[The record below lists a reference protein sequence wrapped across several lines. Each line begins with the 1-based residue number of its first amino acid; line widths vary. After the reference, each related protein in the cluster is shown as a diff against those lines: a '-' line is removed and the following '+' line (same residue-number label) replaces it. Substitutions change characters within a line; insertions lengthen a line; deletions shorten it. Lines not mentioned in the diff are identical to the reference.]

1 MMPNMATLLSIRV
14 GPSTQDQFNDL
25 DARVGQS
32 MMQAGGPPDGLMSH
46 VVYPENDGFVIAEVW
61 RTQAAGETYVNDV
74 LLALMS
80 ELGLALRET
89 TMLPVWSFA
98 RP

>member
-1 MMPNMATLLSIRV
+1 MLDVAVLLQVCVLSA
-14 GPSTQDQFNDL
+14 TQDQFNDL

-46 VVYPENDGFVIAEVW
+46 VAYPDGAGFVLAEVW
-61 RTQAAGETYVNDV
+61 RAAAEGKTYVDEVLRPLMNDI
-74 LLALMS
+74 
-80 ELGLALRET
+80 GLTVEET
-89 TMLPVWSFA
+89 TARPIWSFA